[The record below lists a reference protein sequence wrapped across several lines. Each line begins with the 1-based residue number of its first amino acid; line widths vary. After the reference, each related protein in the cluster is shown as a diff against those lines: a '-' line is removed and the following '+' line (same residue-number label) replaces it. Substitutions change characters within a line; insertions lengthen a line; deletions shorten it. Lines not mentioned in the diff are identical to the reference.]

1 MWQLMETVTQD
12 RNTSICICSLIR
24 KQSQVRF
31 YGRPHDELNDKDP
44 YSLEQ
49 GVCSVSSPLETN

>member
-1 MWQLMETVTQD
+1 METVTQD